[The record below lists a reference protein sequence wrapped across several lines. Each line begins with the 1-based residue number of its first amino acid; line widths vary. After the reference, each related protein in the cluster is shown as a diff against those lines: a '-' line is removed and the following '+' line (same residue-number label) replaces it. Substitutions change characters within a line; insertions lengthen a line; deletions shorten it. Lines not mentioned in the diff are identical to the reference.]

1 MSEGKTWKTF
11 GSRKSRLFFI
21 ILFIVAQLPTVCF
34 HILLKIRVKNL
45 TNGTESET
53 SEDANSDLS
62 DSLQSLEE
70 EQEEKVG
77 QIV

>member
-21 ILFIVAQLPTVCF
+21 LLFIVAQLPTVCF

-45 TNGTESET
+45 TNGTENVT
-53 SEDANSDLS
+53 SEDTNNS
-62 DSLQSLEE
+62 
-70 EQEEKVG
+70 V
-77 QIV
+77 